1 MKQCPQCNFSSED
14 TDIVCKN
21 CGYLFSAQNFSS
33 PTDGGASQQPLQP
46 PQPPIQQPYQQDQNY
61 PAPGYPDVQ
70 VVPNSNKNNGLAIA
84 GFILGLVG
92 TLFSWCYGF
101 GLLPGIPGLILSI
114 VSINQI
120 NKSRQNGKGFAIAGV
135 VLSVLAIIASILFI
149 IFFIY
154 IFTSPTYKNL
164 INEYTSQSVS

>member
-33 PTDGGASQQPLQP
+33 APDGGAYQQ
-46 PQPPIQQPYQQDQNY
+46 PQPPTQQPYQQDQNY
-61 PAPGYPDVQ
+61 LSPGYPGVQ
-70 VVPNSNKNNGLAIA
+70 GVPMQKNNGLAIA

-120 NKSRQNGKGFAIAGV
+120 NKSRQNGKGFAVAGV

-154 IFTSPTYKNL
+154 IFTNPTYRNL
-164 INEYTSQSVS
+164 INEYSSQSVS